1 MVECVNFDI
10 TDWCNRACPDCCC
23 DVPRIKEHWDVSMQ
37 GVVRAGEYM
46 HGIRRVT
53 LAGGEPTL
61 HPGFEWIARNAKR
74 LFGCE
79 SLEIATNGKMTEDK
93 IEFLG
98 LFDVIWVTRYGPP
111 EFEESNA
118 AYIAKIEKHIAEI
131 EKYVSPP
138 ILKIDP
144 NVVHHVPRSHR
155 GSGSCERGA
164 GITVALYKDRVYPCC
179 MGWGIGTSESVQISE
194 NWEAEVMAL
203 PRPCKDC
210 FFS

>member
-37 GVVRAGEYM
+37 GVVRAGKYM

-93 IEFLG
+93 MALLA
-98 LFDVIWVTRYGPP
+98 LFDVVSVTRYGPP
-111 EFEESNA
+111 CFEESNA
-118 AYIAKIEKHIAEI
+118 AHIAKI

-138 ILKIDP
+138 VLKIDP

-155 GSGSCERGA
+155 GSGSCERGS